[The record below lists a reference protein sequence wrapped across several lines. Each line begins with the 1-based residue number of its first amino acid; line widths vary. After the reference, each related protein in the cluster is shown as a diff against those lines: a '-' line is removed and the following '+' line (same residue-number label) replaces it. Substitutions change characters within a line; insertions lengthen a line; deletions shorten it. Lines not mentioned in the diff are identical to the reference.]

1 MEKHATIADDQP
13 APTKAELKK
22 LRKLEKLRAKRAA
35 ADELRKKCQRDHL
48 KREQNFAKE
57 TEGRVF
63 QDWERMCSDVRLA
76 DVVEELLQTK
86 QNLQMVFDRKNLYI
100 DRTLE
105 ERDEM
110 EDIYSRNLQRI
121 KRLIDCYL
129 EMHKYF
135 VTNLAKEYV
144 EDREDRL
151 DDFRQ
156 EVALKLSQ
164 ANECVEKMEGAL
176 ISLEEEMKQGLVD
189 DRVDFI
195 KKNDDCINTHIE
207 RRDRLRDRKTVQLEA
222 LHGVIQTV
230 AQEYFTKILHPE
242 KEKAFRNLY
251 EVDLVSGRIIESNRA
266 KIRELN
272 GSIKLLNKRIIQV
285 EVAGTRKII
294 TKRLLKRNLE
304 NDIDTH
310 KREMKKLE
318 VQHMERMKALA
329 GEVFHVQKHLNRLVE
344 RGRQILR
351 LAQTCAKLEC
361 VDDRDYF
368 KKRID
373 QGHVGDAGQAAEFEF
388 FFDKINRVT
397 AINVLLRE
405 ERDKLARENA
415 ELQRQF
421 KQFCQVTGGGPE
433 ANLDA
438 LKPAVRGVE

>member
-76 DVVEELLQTK
+76 DVVEEMLQIK
-86 QNLQMVFDRKNLYI
+86 QNLQM
-100 DRTLE
+100 
-105 ERDEM
+105 
-110 EDIYSRNLQRI
+110 
-121 KRLIDCYL
+121 
-129 EMHKYF
+129 
-135 VTNLAKEYV
+135 
-144 EDREDRL
+144 
-151 DDFRQ
+151 
-156 EVALKLSQ
+156 

-176 ISLEEEMKQGLVD
+176 ISLEEEMEQGLVE
-189 DRVDFI
+189 DRVEFI

-207 RRDRLRDRKTVQLEA
+207 RRDRLRDRKTAQLEA
-222 LHGVIQTV
+222 LHGDIQTV

-304 NDIDTH
+304 NDIDTY

-318 VQHMERMKALA
+318 LQHMKRMKALA
-329 GEVFHVQKHLNRLVE
+329 GEVFHVQKHLNQLVE
-344 RGRQILR
+344 RGKQILR

-373 QGHVGDAGQAAEFEF
+373 QGHVGDAGQVAEFEF
-388 FFDKINRVT
+388 FFDKINRMT

-405 ERDKLARENA
+405 ERDKLAADNA

-433 ANLDA
+433 ANLNA
-438 LKPAVRGVE
+438 LKPVVRGVE

>member
-76 DVVEELLQTK
+76 DVVEEMLQIK
-86 QNLQMVFDRKNLYI
+86 QNLQMVFDRKNLCI

-129 EMHKYF
+129 EMHQYF

-156 EVALKLSQ
+156 EVVMKL
-164 ANECVEKMEGAL
+164 
-176 ISLEEEMKQGLVD
+176 
-189 DRVDFI
+189 
-195 KKNDDCINTHIE
+195 HIE
-207 RRDRLRDRKTVQLEA
+207 RRDRLRDRKTAQLEA
-222 LHGVIQTV
+222 LHGDIQTV

-329 GEVFHVQKHLNRLVE
+329 GEVFHVQKHLNQLVE
-344 RGRQILR
+344 RGKQILR

-373 QGHVGDAGQAAEFEF
+373 QGHVGDAGQVAEFEF

-405 ERDKLARENA
+405 ERDKLAENNA

-433 ANLDA
+433 ANLNA
-438 LKPAVRGVE
+438 LKPVVRGVE